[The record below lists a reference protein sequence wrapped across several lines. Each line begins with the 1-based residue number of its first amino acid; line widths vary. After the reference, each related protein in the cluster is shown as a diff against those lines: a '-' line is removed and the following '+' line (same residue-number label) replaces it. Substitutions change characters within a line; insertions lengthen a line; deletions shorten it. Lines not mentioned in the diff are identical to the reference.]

1 MVVRKLC
8 STLVTFFTRASFRW
22 QRPLFHLICSFRHG
36 DALSVDEVQS
46 IDVPSDQLIPA
57 LSTAQSIS
65 LYIFSA
71 TLADELGK
79 SDYNGIAQ
87 ARLHLQMEAEVVTA
101 SAMIRQ
107 GLQAQSEDSAKLRSE
122 ALKCFLTWANYAQP
136 IWPSKPDTLQYLQD
150 LLEPAIQCLLI
161 DDVDMDALDVFI
173 DLLESYTSFFQK
185 HHLDAIATII
195 RSHFGPQLEES
206 LQEQGAVY
214 VPAGQLIVSYA
225 IAVIEEIVEKPD
237 SERAHVTLPLLAAIL
252 KSPGYP
258 GEDDE
263 LSTITIEFWNTYI
276 EYVNDELFSNES
288 GSAPD
293 WMPSAK
299 RVTSE
304 ITTLLWRKVW
314 TPPGHVTKSWGDAEK
329 ESFRS
334 FRTDATD
341 LIVSIYLFLTSDMLQ
356 QFVQISLQALQ
367 EKEWRALEA
376 AMLCLNVLA
385 DNVLEDQTSDELL
398 APLFNSDLFKVM
410 GDFNGEKIPT
420 QTRRTAID
428 MLGNYGVYIE
438 RHPEALPD
446 ALRFLFASLETAAF
460 ANISAKSIAEVCST
474 CRHNLTGELSG
485 FLGQYQQFLNG
496 PTSDPYTKEKVIGGV
511 AAIIQAMTPE
521 SAKVQPLMAL
531 IENIEKDLAY
541 TREVMTV
548 GGDVELAQ
556 LTGVTA
562 LQCLANVGKSLQIPD
577 DIPINLYDDDD
588 LTNNEKANFWSS
600 EQGQAVQNR
609 ITGCFSI
616 LEVLGNDGEAI
627 SAVCAVLKAGYTETE
642 PGPFVFHPSV
652 TVSFLQQCSATTPH
666 LESVILTAC
675 TLISQHSKSGAERID
690 NEARAVYQQVLSF
703 AQALG
708 RPREDPAVGHNIID
722 VFTRLFPRYAET
734 FLDSTSEQMNLAV
747 NFTLQAIEAPDQL
760 PKRSALDFW
769 NTLIRAAGPANV
781 TVKVSSEV
789 AAKALQVVN
798 TFGPSLTQS
807 LIRQVGGMG
816 QRSELDLVAEPLKAL
831 FSALP
836 AQGKAWVEAGLWS
849 EHFPPV
855 VQGVGDAEKR
865 RFLQQLVVLRGG
877 KKTSDV
883 MKDFYIACRGLVN
896 TY

>member
-8 STLVTFFTRASFRW
+8 STLVTFFTRAPFRW
-22 QRPLFHLICSFRHG
+22 HRPLFHLICSFRHG
-36 DALSVDEVQS
+36 DALTVEEIES
-46 IDVPSDQLIPA
+46 IDVPSNQLIPA
-57 LSTAQSIS
+57 LSSTQLMS
-65 LYIFSA
+65 LYVFSA

-79 SDYNGIAQ
+79 ADYNGSAQ
-87 ARLHLQMEAEVVTA
+87 ARLHLQMENEVVNA
-101 SAMIRQ
+101 SAMMRQ
-107 GLQAQSEDSAKLRSE
+107 GMQAQGSESAKLRGE

-136 IWPSKPDTLQYLQD
+136 IWPSKPDTLQHLQD
-150 LLEPAIQCLLI
+150 LLEPAIQCLLV
-161 DDVDMDALDVFI
+161 DDADMDALDVFI
-173 DLLESYTSFFQK
+173 DLLESYTSFFQW
-185 HHLDAIATII
+185 HHLDAIAAII

-206 LQEQGAVY
+206 LRENGAIY
-214 VPAGQLIVSYA
+214 VPAGQLVVSYA
-225 IAVIEEIVEKPD
+225 TAVVEDIVEKPD
-237 SERAHVTLPLLAAIL
+237 DERAQVTLPLLAAIL

-263 LSTITIEFWNTYI
+263 MSTITIEFWNTYI
-276 EYVNDELFSNES
+276 EYVNDELFSGES
-288 GSAPD
+288 AVAPD
-293 WMPSAK
+293 WLPSAK

-314 TPPGHVTKSWGDAEK
+314 TPPGSITKTWGDAEK
-329 ESFRS
+329 EAFRS

-356 QFVQISLQALQ
+356 QFVQIALQALQ

-410 GDFNGEKIPT
+410 GDFAGQKIPT

-428 MLGNYGVYIE
+428 MLGSYGVYIE
-438 RHPEALPD
+438 RHPEAIPD

-474 CRHNLTGELSG
+474 CRHNLTGELTG
-485 FLGQYQQFLNG
+485 FLAQHQQFLNG

-511 AAIIQAMTPE
+511 AAIIQAITPE
-521 SAKVQPLMAL
+521 EAKVAPLFAL
-531 IENIEKDLAY
+531 IENIERDLAQ
-541 TREVMTV
+541 TREVMKN
-548 GGDVELAQ
+548 GGDVELAE
-556 LTGVTA
+556 LNGVTA
-562 LQCLANVGKSLQIPD
+562 LQCLANVGKSLQVPD

-588 LTNNEKANFWSS
+588 AADVQKVNFWNS
-600 EQGQAVQNR
+600 EQGQAVQSR

-616 LEVLGNDGEAI
+616 LEVLGNNGEAI
-627 SAVCAVLKAGYTETE
+627 DAVCAVLKAGYTETV
-642 PGPFVFHPSV
+642 PGPFVFPPSV
-652 TVSFLQQCSATTPH
+652 TVSFLQQCSANTPH
-666 LESVILTAC
+666 LETVVLTAC
-675 TLISQHSKSGAERID
+675 TLISQHSRGGSERID
-690 NEARAVYQQVLSF
+690 NEAYAVYQQVLSF

-722 VFTRLFPRYAET
+722 VFNRLFPRYAEI
-734 FLDSTSEQMNLAV
+734 FLDSTSDQINLAV
-747 NFTLQAIEAPDQL
+747 NFTLQGIEAPDQL
-760 PKRSALDFW
+760 PKRSALVFW
-769 NTLIRAAGPANV
+769 TTIIKAAGPANT
-781 TVKVSSEV
+781 TVPVSAGV
-789 AAKALQVVN
+789 AAKALQMVN

-807 LIRQVGGMG
+807 LVRQIAGMG
-816 QRSELDLVAEPLKAL
+816 QRSELDYVAEPLRAL

-836 AQGKAWVEAGLWS
+836 AQGKSWVEAGLWS

-865 RFLQQLVVLRGG
+865 RFLQQCVVLRGA
-877 KKTSDV
+877 KKTNDV
-883 MKDFYIACRGLVN
+883 VKDFYIACRGLVN